1 MLPNFLII
9 GAQKAGTTWLARMLR
24 QHPDVFMPPLE
35 IHFFDKA
42 QNFRKGL
49 AWYERHF
56 ADAAQQRAI
65 GEKTPDYFWANGQG
79 VEGHLPEVH
88 RNIHRTLPDAR
99 LILSLRNP
107 VERAVSAVKHIIG
120 SGRVSPRHSIDDLL
134 LGPKRPLV
142 DGHGV
147 IDYGYYHR
155 QLTAYLEYFPRDRI
169 LVLIY
174 EEDVRDQP
182 DEGLRKTCQFLGI
195 DRAFPF
201 AGIRERVNT
210 HHHSRFSLLVSY
222 HAPALRRLSRRVGR
236 RLPNYDPRPSPT
248 VVDALYR
255 LYEPENEK
263 LFALLQRAP
272 AAAWQARR

>member
-1 MLPNFLII
+1 LLPNFLII

-24 QHPDVFMPPLE
+24 QHPDVYMPASE
-35 IHFFDKA
+35 IHYFDKA
-42 QNFRKGL
+42 HNYRKGL
-49 AWYERHF
+49 AWYAQHF
-56 ADAAQQRAI
+56 AGATTERAI
-65 GEKTPDYFWANGQG
+65 GEKTPDYFWANGRG
-79 VEGHLPEVH
+79 VEGHLSDVH
-88 RNIHRTLPDAR
+88 RNIHQTLPDTQ

-120 SGRVSPRHSIDDLL
+120 SGRVSPLHSIDDLL

-155 QLTAYLEYFPRDRI
+155 QLTAYLEYFDPRRI

-174 EEDVRDQP
+174 EEDIRDNP
-182 DEGLRKTCQFLGI
+182 AEGLRKVCTFLDI
-195 DRAFPF
+195 DSSFAFN
-201 AGIRERVNT
+201 GTRERVNT
-210 HHHSRFSLLVSY
+210 HHHSFVSLLVSY
-222 HAPALRRLSRRVGR
+222 HAPALRSFSRRVGR
-236 RLPNYDPRPSPT
+236 RLPKYDPRPSPK

-272 AAAWQARR
+272 AAGWQARK